1 MKHFVGGF
9 EPQPL
14 SWSMVQSALNHS
26 QLFLRHRTQG
36 SLLGHVLTQQ
46 TVEVLVAPPLP
57 AAVGVSKVGL

>member
-14 SWSMVQSALNHS
+14 SWSVVQSVLNHS
-26 QLFLRHRTQG
+26 QLFLRHRSQV

-46 TVEVLVAPPLP
+46 AVEVLIAAPLP
-57 AAVGVSKVGL
+57 SAVGVSKVGL